1 MKKILL
7 SLTLLMLSVSMYAQ
21 NEVTK
26 FLGIPIDGTKA
37 AMIQKLKAKGFTY
50 NAQVDLLEGTFNG
63 EKVFVSI
70 QTNKNKVWR
79 INVFDKT
86 GRDETQIKIRFN
98 YLCQQFDDNP
108 KYYSLKGTQ
117 KLSDNDDISYEMTGH
132 HKQIQ
137 AVYYQLPYDGA
148 QNRTV
153 WFTIGKVYGEYR
165 ISILYENNKNESH
178 GEDL

>member
-1 MKKILL
+1 
-7 SLTLLMLSVSMYAQ
+7 
-21 NEVTK
+21 
-26 FLGIPIDGTKA
+26 
-37 AMIQKLKAKGFTY
+37 
-50 NAQVDLLEGTFNG
+50 
-63 EKVFVSI
+63 
-70 QTNKNKVWR
+70 
-79 INVFDKT
+79 
-86 GRDETQIKIRFN
+86 
-98 YLCQQFDDNP
+98 
-108 KYYSLKGTQ
+108 
-117 KLSDNDDISYEMTGH
+117 MTGH